1 MLVRFYAVGREV
13 SGLDEWRSDASSLAS
28 LTEELGNR
36 FGSRMERLVA
46 SSTLLIDGRRHR
58 STDDLELS
66 ESDVVDLL
74 PPFAGG

>member
-13 SGLDEWRSDASSLAS
+13 SGLDEWRSDAAS
-28 LTEELGNR
+28 VSALTEELSAR
-36 FGSRMERLVA
+36 FGERMRRLVD

-58 STDDLELS
+58 STDDLALAET
-66 ESDVVDLL
+66 DVVDLL

>member
-13 SGLDEWRSDASSLAS
+13 SGLDEWRSDATTVSA
-28 LTEELGNR
+28 LTEELGTR
-36 FGSRMERLVA
+36 FGDRMRQLVD

-58 STDDLELS
+58 STDAHALAET
-66 ESDVVDLL
+66 DVVDLL